1 MEFSVA
7 AQKCQNIEAKKGK
20 AIAPERKLNTASE
33 DLWDVLVI
41 RPQSRKINT
50 VRFGA
55 GDDREWSY

>member
-1 MEFSVA
+1 V
-7 AQKCQNIEAKKGK
+7 KKGS

-55 GDDREWSY
+55 GEDREWSY